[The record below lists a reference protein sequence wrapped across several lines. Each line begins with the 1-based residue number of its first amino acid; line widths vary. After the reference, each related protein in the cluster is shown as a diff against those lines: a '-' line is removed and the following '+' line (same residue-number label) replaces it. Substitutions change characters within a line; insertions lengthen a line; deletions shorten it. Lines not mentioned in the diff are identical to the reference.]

1 MTSPEGS
8 QSACLPVPD
17 SRRPHRRARKLQ
29 TSAWNPGLHQQLPV
43 DGGEED
49 VESLDTRDRAFI
61 GARRAS

>member
-1 MTSPEGS
+1 MTSAEAS

-61 GARRAS
+61 GARCAS